1 MKSGRKHLLT
11 GAQGEGL
18 ARKPVRLC
26 HDVIRGFMHHFG
38 TAVSKKNVRQ
48 GVIVAVVRQTV
59 GRLGVNLLL
68 YRGECRS
75 FKILNHHCTEI
86 LLLALR

>member
-38 TAVSKKNVRQ
+38 TAVSKKNVRR
-48 GVIVAVVRQTV
+48 GVTLIDWDSLHRQNMIDVNPENSVAG
-59 GRLGVNLLL
+59 GR
-68 YRGECRS
+68 
-75 FKILNHHCTEI
+75 
-86 LLLALR
+86 